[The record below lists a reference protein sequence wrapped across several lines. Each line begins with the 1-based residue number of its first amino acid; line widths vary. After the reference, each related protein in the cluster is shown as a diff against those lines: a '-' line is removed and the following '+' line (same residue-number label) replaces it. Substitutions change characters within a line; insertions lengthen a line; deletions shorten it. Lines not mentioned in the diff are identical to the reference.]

1 MPVQY
6 GKEGDKH
13 VNIKT
18 TMYIVVKYNKYLNIW
33 TGWKKNIWW
42 VVYSESV
49 SVKTNRN
56 LLDL

>member
-6 GKEGDKH
+6 EKEGGKH
-13 VNIKT
+13 VNIRT